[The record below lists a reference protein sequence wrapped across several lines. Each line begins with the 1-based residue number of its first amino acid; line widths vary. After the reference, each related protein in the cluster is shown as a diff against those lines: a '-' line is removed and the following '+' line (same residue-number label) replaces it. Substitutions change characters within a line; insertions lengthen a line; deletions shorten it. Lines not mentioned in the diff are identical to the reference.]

1 MPRSRRL
8 ENEVGGA
15 DISFVGEELST
26 PTLEA
31 HGGCGALALVH
42 GPCPDLFTAGAVKR
56 RRPVSQRKVSMRRE
70 TGSVGG
76 SVWKVCRKS
85 LGGV

>member
-1 MPRSRRL
+1 M
-8 ENEVGGA
+8 
-15 DISFVGEELST
+15 

-70 TGSVGG
+70 PLVWVEVSRKCPGRVGG
-76 SVWKVCRKS
+76 VWEPRTPSCVR
-85 LGGV
+85 

>member
-8 ENEVGGA
+8 EKEVGGA
-15 DISFVGEELST
+15 AFPCFREELSM

-76 SVWKVCRKS
+76 SVWEVSRKS